1 LEIPR
6 ENSFVNKKERNA
18 LALTCNALLGANA
31 ATLTPALL
39 LLLLLLLLGTSF
51 AFTSPNGASK
61 KFTPPHPRYNFFV
74 SSSSRC
80 VRSPSSTTRPF
91 IASETNRDANKS
103 IESAQ
108 IVNDRLMIPFCDR
121 RPRGRTSDIFFFSLF
136 PPRKMRVQNSRRRDK
151 EEEEEEEHKRGRH

>member
-1 LEIPR
+1 MLQMRTRRRTETR
-6 ENSFVNKKERNA
+6 EKAVWKFQEKTFVNKKERNA

-39 LLLLLLLLGTSF
+39 LLLLLLLLLGTSF

-61 KFTPPHPRYNFFV
+61 KFTPRYNFFV

-80 VRSPSSTTRPF
+80 VRSPSSTTRPLS
-91 IASETNRDANKS
+91 ASETTRDANKS

-121 RPRGRTSDIFFFSLF
+121 RLRGRTSDIFFFSLC
-136 PPRKMRVQNSRRRDK
+136 SA
-151 EEEEEEEHKRGRH
+151 